1 MSGCGA
7 SPDCSKVVRCCK
19 AFSLEEWV
27 QVYTYR
33 PSFGR
38 ETTMSTGERDGRSS
52 EIYADHRGVNALLLW
67 FILLLSFVVAN
78 KYRLVHLLLW
88 LFL

>member
-7 SPDCSKVVRCCK
+7 SLDCSKAVKCCET
-19 AFSLEEWV
+19 FSLKECV
-27 QVYTYR
+27 QMYSYL
-33 PSFGR
+33 PSSGR
-38 ETTMSTGERDGRSS
+38 ETTMSTSERDGRSS

-67 FILLLSFVVAN
+67 LILLLSFVVAN
-78 KYRLVHLLLW
+78 KYRPVHLLLW